1 MGLARKK
8 VITFFLSDTC
18 NMKCIYCT
26 LHSSKLSKSLAIDL
40 EFAKCGIDDYFH
52 NGFFGPEEKKGI
64 RFFSS
69 GEPTLEFGHMKAIY
83 DYALEV
89 SKGQL
94 FVEIQTNGYF
104 EDDVAQWIAEHVDLC
119 WVSLDGLEDIQNKQR
134 PTLDNQKSFGVVD
147 RNVKMIS
154 LSSKTKLGLR
164 PTTTAHNLDR
174 QKELIDYG
182 KANGV
187 VAIYT
192 DPWAHFFGTL
202 EGQPDLMDF
211 ANRFIEAWNYANS
224 VGMPYGSE
232 FTANFDEATTV
243 YCRAM
248 LAAPSFAPD
257 GCVTTCD
264 MVNREKGFLPRLF
277 PFLIIGKYNALDKL
291 IDYFPD
297 HIEKIKT
304 RNIENLKDCK
314 KCAALEFCAGGCLG
328 PALVYSR
335 DFYGVNKQYCAVTK
349 YLFKRMPHLIN
360 AGYNPDI
367 PEHP

>member
-8 VITFFLSDTC
+8 VITFLMSDAC

-26 LHSSKLSKSLAIDL
+26 LHSAKLNESLAIDL
-40 EFAKCGIDDYFH
+40 KFARCGIDDYFH
-52 NGFFGPEEKKGI
+52 NGFFAPEQKKGI
-64 RFFSS
+64 RFFAS
-69 GEPTLEFGHMKAIY
+69 GEPTLEFGRMKAIH

-94 FVEIQTNGYF
+94 FVEMQTNGYF
-104 EDDVAQWIAEHVDLC
+104 EDDVAQWIAEYVDVC
-119 WVSLDGLEDIQNKQR
+119 WISLDGLEDIQNKQR
-134 PTLDNQKSFGVVD
+134 PTLNNQQSFGVVD
-147 RNVKMIS
+147 RNVKIIGQ
-154 LSSKTKLGLR
+154 SSKTKLGLR
-164 PTTTAHNLDR
+164 PTTTAYNVDR

-182 KANGV
+182 KTNNI

-192 DPWAHFFGTL
+192 DPWGYFFGKL
-202 EGQPDLMDF
+202 DGQPDLMNF
-211 ANRFIEAWNYANS
+211 ANKFIEAWEYAKS

-248 LAAPSFAPD
+248 LAAPTFSTD

-264 MVNREKGFLPRLF
+264 MVNTEKGLLARLF
-277 PFLIIGKYNALDKL
+277 PYLIIGKYDASSER

-297 HIEKIKT
+297 HIEKVKT
-304 RNIENLKDCK
+304 RNIENLEDCQ
-314 KCAALEFCAGGCLG
+314 KCPALEFCAGGCLG
-328 PALVYSR
+328 PALAYSR

-349 YLFKRMPHLIN
+349 YLFKQMPQVIN
-360 AGYNPDI
+360 TGYNPDV